1 MLPTSALLLSQLSDS
16 NEELQELL
24 KEEGFVAV
32 KQIVENHPV
41 VSPPP
46 HTGVVWCGVV
56 WCAVVWC
63 DVVWCGVLWLECG
76 VVWWCG
82 VVWCSVVWCTVA
94 VHMFVCEHW

>member
-1 MLPTSALLLSQLSDS
+1 MLCSDVLPTSALLLSQLSDS

-41 VSPPP
+41 VSPP

-56 WCAVVWC
+56 WCGVMWC
-63 DVVWCGVLWLECG
+63 CV
-76 VVWWCG
+76 
-82 VVWCSVVWCTVA
+82 VVWCTVA

>member
-41 VSPPP
+41 VSPP

-56 WCAVVWC
+56 WCG
-63 DVVWCGVLWLECG
+63 VVWCGVM
-76 VVWWCG
+76 WCC
-82 VVWCSVVWCTVA
+82 VVVWCTLLYICLCVSTGSA
-94 VHMFVCEHW
+94 APLVRMCVS

>member
-41 VSPPP
+41 VSPPT
-46 HTGVVWCGVV
+46 HWCGVVWCGVV
-56 WCAVVWC
+56 WCGVVWC
-63 DVVWCGVLWLECG
+63 DVVWCGVECG

-82 VVWCSVVWCTVA
+82 VVWSVVLCGGVVWCGV
-94 VHMFVCEHW
+94 VWCGVV

>member
-1 MLPTSALLLSQLSDS
+1 MSCPLCSALFQLLDS

-46 HTGVVWCGVV
+46 PPTHWRSASVWDIVPPVV
-56 WCAVVWC
+56 
-63 DVVWCGVLWLECG
+63 
-76 VVWWCG
+76 
-82 VVWCSVVWCTVA
+82 
-94 VHMFVCEHW
+94 